1 MFLYSLYSNEVNI
14 VFTHEKQ
21 FSIEEFESM
30 CKQAPLGGLEI
41 GRPFYSYW
49 KIMQHLVENCGFQ
62 CADYTADFCVDIEVD
77 LL

>member
-1 MFLYSLYSNEVNI
+1 
-14 VFTHEKQ
+14 
-21 FSIEEFESM
+21 M